1 MIKSMG
7 RAAVLGVLIG
17 GLIGAAAMAE
27 TKPPAEGT
35 ALPAFSLPAPKD
47 AEHATY
53 LGVTGKETFG
63 IADIKAEVVLIEIF
77 NMY

>member
-1 MIKSMG
+1 
-7 RAAVLGVLIG
+7 
-17 GLIGAAAMAE
+17 MAE

-47 AEHATY
+47 AEYATY
-53 LGVTGKETFG
+53 LGVTGKEMFG

>member
-1 MIKSMG
+1 MG
-7 RAAVLGVLIG
+7 A
-17 GLIGAAAMAE
+17 LIGASALAD
-27 TKPPAEGT
+27 TKPPAEGA
-35 ALPAFSLPAPKD
+35 ALPAFSLPSPKD
-47 AEHATY
+47 ADHRTY

>member
-1 MIKSMG
+1 MC
-7 RAAVLGVLIG
+7 
-17 GLIGAAAMAE
+17 GLIGASAIAE
-27 TKPPAEGT
+27 TKPPAEGA

-47 AEHATY
+47 AEHTTY

-63 IADIKAEVVLIEIF
+63 IADIKAEVVVIEIF

>member
-1 MIKSMG
+1 
-7 RAAVLGVLIG
+7 
-17 GLIGAAAMAE
+17 MAE
-27 TKPPAEGT
+27 SEPPAEGS

-53 LGVTGKETFG
+53 LGVTSRETFG